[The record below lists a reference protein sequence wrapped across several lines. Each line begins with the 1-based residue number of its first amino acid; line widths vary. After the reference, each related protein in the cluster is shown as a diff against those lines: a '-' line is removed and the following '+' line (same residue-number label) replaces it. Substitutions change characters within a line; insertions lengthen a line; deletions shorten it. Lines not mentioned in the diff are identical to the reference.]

1 MRSKM
6 SAKLRLNDFATGAP
20 VTDLT
25 YAASESNPRGVALP
39 SKSFVAAITGALPS
53 PVTDASASATAP
65 PGTATRTASAPDASP
80 PSRPVRTTSCPARS
94 HRSPSPPPMFPLPIV
109 KILIANLL
117 VGRLD
122 QRCLGRYASRDVA
135 REYPTILDLVGDTP
149 IVRLDR
155 ISQDVPG
162 TILAKLEFMNP
173 GGSNKDRIGISM
185 IEAAER
191 EGLLRPGGTIVE
203 PTSGNTGV
211 GLAIVAA
218 SRGYRCI
225 FVMTDKVASE
235 KVALLRAYGAE
246 VVVCPVAVEP
256 DDPQS
261 YYSVAE
267 RLVQETP
274 GAFRPNQYAN
284 QWNPWAHEHSTG
296 PELWRQTAGKMTH
309 FVAGV
314 GTGGTI
320 TGIGRF
326 LKANAPSVQVIGADP
341 AGSVYSGG
349 SGRPYLVEGIGEDF
363 WPTTYQPDLVDRVV
377 PISDEDSFM
386 MARRVTAEEGLLIG
400 GSGGTAVAAA
410 LEVGRDLGPD
420 DLVVVLIPDS
430 GRGYLS
436 KVFDDAWMAGFGF
449 IASDGRTVADV
460 IGERGADVPP
470 LVYVR
475 PEDSVRR
482 AINLMRGHDVSQ
494 LPVAKGDL
502 PLAAAEVLGAVDE
515 LALMHLVMRESDVLD
530 NPVEK
535 VMGPR
540 LPTIG
545 IGQPLELA
553 VEMLDRAPALV
564 VLAGGRPH
572 VVLARSDVLRY
583 LSSVER

>member
-1 MRSKM
+1 
-6 SAKLRLNDFATGAP
+6 
-20 VTDLT
+20 
-25 YAASESNPRGVALP
+25 
-39 SKSFVAAITGALPS
+39 
-53 PVTDASASATAP
+53 
-65 PGTATRTASAPDASP
+65 
-80 PSRPVRTTSCPARS
+80 
-94 HRSPSPPPMFPLPIV
+94 
-109 KILIANLL
+109 
-117 VGRLD
+117 
-122 QRCLGRYASRDVA
+122 
-135 REYPTILDLVGDTP
+135 
-149 IVRLDR
+149 
-155 ISQDVPG
+155 
-162 TILAKLEFMNP
+162 
-173 GGSNKDRIGISM
+173 
-185 IEAAER
+185 
-191 EGLLRPGGTIVE
+191 
-203 PTSGNTGV
+203 
-211 GLAIVAA
+211 
-218 SRGYRCI
+218 
-225 FVMTDKVASE
+225 
-235 KVALLRAYGAE
+235 
-246 VVVCPVAVEP
+246 VCPVAVEP

-267 RLVQETP
+267 RLVRETP
-274 GAFRPNQYAN
+274 GAFRPNQYGN
-284 QWNPWAHEHSTG
+284 EWNPWAHEQTTG
-296 PELWRQTAGKMTH
+296 PEVWRQTAGKVTH
-309 FVAGV
+309 FVAGI

-320 TGIGRF
+320 TGVARY
-326 LKANAPSVQVIGADP
+326 LKKQNPAVQIVGADP

-363 WPTTYQPDLVDRVV
+363 WPTTYEPGLVDRVV
-377 PISDEDSFM
+377 AISDEDSFL

-410 LEVGRDLGPD
+410 LEVGRGLGPD

-460 IGERGADVPP
+460 IGARGAEVPP

-494 LPVAKGDL
+494 LPVAKGEL

-515 LALMHLVMRESDVLD
+515 LALMDLVMRERDVLD

-545 IGQPLELA
+545 VGQPLELA